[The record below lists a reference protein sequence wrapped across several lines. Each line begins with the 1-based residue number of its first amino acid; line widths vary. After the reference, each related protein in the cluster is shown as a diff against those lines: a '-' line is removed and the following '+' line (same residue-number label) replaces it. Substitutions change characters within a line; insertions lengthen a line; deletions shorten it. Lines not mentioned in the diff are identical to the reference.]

1 MSYQYFAISLRL
13 LTLKNTSSD
22 DSLRRIQEIQ
32 TLLAQNTEKRETL
45 TKLMTQGIID
55 PILFNK
61 ETNELLSQAD
71 SFRDEINALKNAVSG
86 DVTKVTAATV
96 LLHFTEKGG
105 ILQKFDDD
113 LFKEYVN
120 RIVVRSRNEVCF
132 ELKCGLTLRERM

>member
-1 MSYQYFAISLRL
+1 M
-13 LTLKNTSSD
+13 
-22 DSLRRIQEIQ
+22 EIQ
-32 TLLAQNTEKRETL
+32 FVLNDKQVKAEVGADTILLNVLRDLGCKSVKCGCETL

-86 DVTKVTAATV
+86 DVTKVTAATA

-105 ILQKFDDD
+105 ILQEFDDD
-113 LFKEYVN
+113 LFNEYVN
-120 RIVVRSRNEVCF
+120 RIIVRSRNEVRF